1 MTGGS
6 TSAVFG
12 EPFRSAEGR
21 LRGAGGAQLRSQ
33 QLSGDRVDKIIDTSR
48 FNKFPPAGVK
58 RYGCLVLIM
67 AYLAR
72 EPLLY

>member
-12 EPFRSAEGR
+12 ESLRSAEGR
-21 LRGAGGAQLRSQ
+21 SRGEEGGQLRSQ
-33 QLSGDRVDKIIDTSR
+33 QLSGDRVDKITDTSC

-58 RYGCLVLIM
+58 RYVCLVLIM
-67 AYLAR
+67 VYLAC
-72 EPLLY
+72 ESLLY